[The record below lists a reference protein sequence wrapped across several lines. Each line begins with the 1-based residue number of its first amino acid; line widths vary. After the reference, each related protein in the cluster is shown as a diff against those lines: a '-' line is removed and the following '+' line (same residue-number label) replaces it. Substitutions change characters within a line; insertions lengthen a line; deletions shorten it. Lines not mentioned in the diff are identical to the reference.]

1 MQCDICARRHASRL
15 PFNCATCARNVLY
28 ELRLENAGTLID
40 REALGRQVEASVPLG
55 GPTDVEKSRAGAV
68 DQNLLRNSNRWD
80 VEQATA
86 RKEESLERIQEIQI
100 QANTL
105 RKDIEDSRARIA
117 KLKASLAQRRSDYDS
132 ISYNLLARRATT
144 LDSAE
149 KSIKRIDHRWN
160 TLHTRTAEARV
171 FLCRE
176 AANLYGLKQR
186 RRRKGGV
193 VREDY
198 TICGVA
204 IVDLRDLNNASP
216 AHITTSITH
225 LCHLLILI
233 SHYLSLRLPAE
244 ITLPHRDYPLPTIF
258 TPSSSYS
265 ARDVPFPGTSPSNS
279 SGPSP
284 SASRTGDLHPL
295 PHPRPLFLEKL
306 LPVLAK
312 EDPAAYSLF
321 VEGVTLLAWDVAWL
335 CRTQGLNISSN
346 GGSGTWEDVCP
357 LGRNLW
363 LLLAAPVPS
372 PRPLPTDATSTT
384 SSKSQPPLP
393 VTLGQYSHGTAH
405 SFLISAP
412 AIEYMRNWKLL
423 HGHMKIVDR
432 VKSALLGEMAGAE
445 WEVLDEREWV
455 GESEGAD
462 PSAKSAAEEE
472 AGKRP
477 VVIVAGARGEGG
489 DADGVSERTKPGTSG
504 WTKLKSR

>member
-1 MQCDICARRHASRL
+1 MDI
-15 PFNCATCARNVLY
+15 
-28 ELRLENAGTLID
+28 
-40 REALGRQVEASVPLG
+40 
-55 GPTDVEKSRAGAV
+55 
-68 DQNLLRNSNRWD
+68 
-80 VEQATA
+80 EQATA
-86 RKEESLERIQEIQI
+86 QKEESLERIQEIQN
-100 QANTL
+100 QANIL
-105 RKDIEDSRARIA
+105 QKDIEDGRARIA
-117 KLKASLAQRRSDYDS
+117 KLKASLAHRSSDYDS
-132 ISYNLLARRATT
+132 ITHNLSARRATT
-144 LDSAE
+144 LDSVE
-149 KSIKRIDHRWN
+149 KSIRRIDHRWN

-193 VREDY
+193 IREDY
-198 TICGVA
+198 TICGVT
-204 IVDLRDLNNASP
+204 IVDLRDLNNAPP
-216 AHITTSITH
+216 AHISTSLTH

-265 ARDVPFPGTSPSNS
+265 AREVPFPGTSPSNS
-279 SGPSP
+279 SSPSP
-284 SASRTGDLHPL
+284 SASRTGDLPPL
-295 PHPRPLFLEKL
+295 PHPRPLFLEKS
-306 LPVLAK
+306 LPALAK

-346 GGSGTWEDVCP
+346 GGPGTWEDVCP

-363 LLLAAPVPS
+363 LLLAAPIPS
-372 PRPLPTDATSTT
+372 PRPSPAEPTSTT
-384 SSKSQPPLP
+384 SSKSQLPLPLP

-405 SFLISAP
+405 SFLNSAS
-412 AIEYMRNWKLL
+412 AAEYMRNWKLL

-455 GESEGAD
+455 GESGVTETAD
-462 PSAKSAAEEE
+462 PRAMGEEG
-472 AGKRP
+472 GKR
-477 VVIVAGARGEGG
+477 VVAKGEDRETVGG
-489 DADGVSERTKPGTSG
+489 DGVSETSSTRTKPGTSG